1 MRLATADDVEE
12 AVDDGDGDVALVMV
26 RRNRRVAVVVV
37 EFIMVFSLLLCCF
50 LFLKWRV
57 SDLRRNS

>member
-1 MRLATADDVEE
+1 MVVARVRLATADDVEE

-37 EFIMVFSLLLCCF
+37 EFIMVSLLLCCF
-50 LFLKWRV
+50 FVFEAWR
-57 SDLRRNS
+57 